1 MIFNP
6 IFHMI
11 LPVYN
16 IQPGSRGFRIF
27 RYIIRC
33 HAIKRN
39 AHILLATWGDAT
51 TYIQINCY
59 ENDKTLVNFVFTSV
73 RAKFPSCRSYFILSN

>member
-39 AHILLATWGDAT
+39 AHIMLATWGDAT

-59 ENDKTLVNFVFTSV
+59 ENDKTLVLFSHRFVPNFPLVDHISFE
-73 RAKFPSCRSYFILSN
+73 

>member
-16 IQPGSRGFRIF
+16 IQPGSRGFRII
-27 RYIIRC
+27 RCIIRC

-39 AHILLATWGDAT
+39 AHIMLATWGDAT
-51 TYIQINCY
+51 TYVQINCY
-59 ENDKTLVNFVFTSV
+59 ENDKTLVLSSHRFVPNIPLVDHISFE
-73 RAKFPSCRSYFILSN
+73 